1 MGGASAS
8 PATARG
14 GAGLASKV
22 VSPGTSNTAE
32 TIATMFRKNVITILD
47 LKVLS
52 LMMNGLP

>member
-1 MGGASAS
+1 MGGVSAS

-22 VSPGTSNTAE
+22 ISPGTSNTAE
-32 TIATMFRKNVITILD
+32 MIATIFRMTEITTLD
-47 LKVLS
+47 REVLS